1 MERTT
6 ESEKIA
12 ITEVDMREER
22 EVSVVSDS
30 LQPRGLY
37 RTRLLRPWDF
47 PGKSTGVGCHFLL
60 QGIFLTQGSNPG
72 LQHCRQTL
80 YMTRS

>member
-6 ESEKIA
+6 ELEKIA

-30 LQPRGLY
+30 L
-37 RTRLLRPWDF
+37 
-47 PGKSTGVGCHFLL
+47 
-60 QGIFLTQGSNPG
+60 
-72 LQHCRQTL
+72 
-80 YMTRS
+80 